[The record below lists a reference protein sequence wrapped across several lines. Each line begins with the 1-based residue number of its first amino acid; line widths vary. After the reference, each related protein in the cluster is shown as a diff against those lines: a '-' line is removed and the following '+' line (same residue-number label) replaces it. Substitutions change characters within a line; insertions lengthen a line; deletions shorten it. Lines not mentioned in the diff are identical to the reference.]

1 MNESLQFTE
10 EAHFY
15 LKNIL
20 KKTKFI
26 FFNHL
31 ISVEFIQT

>member
-15 LKNIL
+15 LKNIF
-20 KKTKFI
+20 KV
-26 FFNHL
+26 FNHL